1 MEITSFILGVCAVIV
16 LVMVVGTFVNYMSL
30 KALKEELNSIDRG
43 YDSEIRTIRLD
54 LGEQYKSLT
63 DYVDTL
69 HNKSEN
75 DMNEIYRYIDSRM
88 DKMEAKFSNQLASG
102 VEVKN
107 ALDKINKVEADLG
120 DFVKMYRNQ

>member
-16 LVMVVGTFVNYMSL
+16 IAMVVGTFVNYMSL

-63 DYVDTL
+63 DYVDKL
-69 HNKSEN
+69 HSKHEN
-75 DMNEIYRYIDSRM
+75 DLNELYRYIDSRT

-107 ALDKINKVEADLG
+107 ALGEINKLRSDFDE
-120 DFVKMYRNQ
+120 FVKMYRNQ